1 MSSSVQVAAAI
12 CQPPASSAYEPR
24 PHLDK
29 SRYVMQTTAHE
40 PSGFI
45 KPLLWIAGAFF
56 ATGFLGYLAIGLNSL
71 PG

>member
-1 MSSSVQVAAAI
+1 MSWSVQAAAATFRL
-12 CQPPASSAYEPR
+12 PASSAYEPR
-24 PHLDK
+24 SLLDK
-29 SRYVMQTTAHE
+29 SRYVMQTTTQQ
-40 PSGFI
+40 PSGLI

>member
-1 MSSSVQVAAAI
+1 MSSSVQSAAATYAL
-12 CQPPASSAYEPR
+12 PASSAYEPR
-24 PHLDK
+24 SLLDK
-29 SRYVMQTTAHE
+29 SRYVMQTTAQQ